1 MRGRRPV
8 AWGPGPGR
16 LEDPGPRARAS
27 GSGWSHRTPLL
38 STSGRVWGGVV
49 LTAPPHSSAPPPAGV
64 LRPLPPWSEA
74 CTPFLVH
81 ICHLLC
87 LSSAAIL
94 TRNKCIK
101 FK

>member
-27 GSGWSHRTPLL
+27 GSGRSHRTPLL

-49 LTAPPHSSAPPPAGV
+49 LTAPPTAVPRLQLGSSDPCPLVGGLYPVSSPHMPLALPQLCCHSD
-64 LRPLPPWSEA
+64 E
-74 CTPFLVH
+74 
-81 ICHLLC
+81 
-87 LSSAAIL
+87 
-94 TRNKCIK
+94 K
-101 FK
+101 

>member
-16 LEDPGPRARAS
+16 LEDPGPVPPHAPPLHEWPCVGGSRADS
-27 GSGWSHRTPLL
+27 
-38 STSGRVWGGVV
+38 
-49 LTAPPHSSAPPPAGV
+49 PPHSSAPPPAGV